1 MADMSTE
8 FEGDYLSAKNY
19 EEGERL
25 VYTLKGIS
33 KAEFDDR
40 DTGNKINKVVL
51 HFNEKRP
58 GMTCSKSNGQTLIQ
72 LYGKESDAW
81 IGKRVAFLVTSSPVG
96 MYFKLLDKA
105 PKDAATAAAPL

>member
-1 MADMSTE
+1 MVDMSAE

-25 VYTLKGIS
+25 VFTIKSVS

-40 DTGNKINKVVL
+40 ETGAKISKWVL

-58 GMTCSKSNGQTLIQ
+58 GLTVSKSNGQTLIQ
-72 LYGKESDAW
+72 LYGKNSDGW
-81 IGKRVAFLVTSSPVG
+81 LGKRAAFLVTSSPVG

-105 PKDAATAAAPL
+105 PKETAAAVL